1 VTADHFFIARRD
13 IAGARGRIAGA
24 EHHHLS
30 RVARL
35 RAGDAVRLF
44 DECGALYSARV
55 EKIGPGATELVILTA
70 EEPESPRTR
79 ITLGQAV
86 LKAKAMEE
94 VVEKAAEI
102 GVFAIAPF
110 FSRRSVVK
118 PGRGGGSP
126 TERWARIALA
136 AAKQSHSGRLPR
148 ILAPVPLS
156 SLLAERASGLKLVLT
171 EQGGTP
177 FRDILTDPDPS
188 RPDEVIL
195 LVGPEGG
202 WEPAEVEEILASG
215 YRSVSLGRTILRA
228 GTAAVLGAAM
238 ALHFW
243 TD

>member
-1 VTADHFFIARRD
+1 MTADHFFIARRD

-35 RAGDAVRLF
+35 HAGDTVRLF

-70 EEPESPRTR
+70 EEPESPRVR

-94 VVEKAAEI
+94 VVEKAAEL

-110 FSRRSVVK
+110 LSRRSVVK

-136 AAKQSHSGRLPR
+136 AAKQSHSGRLPH
-148 ILAPVPLS
+148 ISAPVPLPG
-156 SLLAERASGLKLVLT
+156 LPGRTAERGEARPVRTGRDALPRYPGRT
-171 EQGGTP
+171 RRITP
-177 FRDILTDPDPS
+177 GRSRPS
-188 RPDEVIL
+188 RRARGRLGAGRARGEPRFRIPGREPGPDD
-195 LVGPEGG
+195 
-202 WEPAEVEEILASG
+202 PA
-215 YRSVSLGRTILRA
+215 GRDRGLFA
-228 GTAAVLGAAM
+228 AAM

-243 TD
+243 ND